1 MLSSKGNTRTIYL
14 HYAKDFLD
22 FADGKLDRETVSKY
36 IEHLRR
42 KNKYSD
48 GTINF
53 AFRVVRT
60 LFNRNK
66 LDWMFTKGEAPQIRE
81 DNINAPALDP
91 DVIIEMIEAVKADGE
106 PDERAFLA
114 ISTTYGTRK
123 VEMVGLRPEDVNLK
137 DGTIHITTA
146 KHGRERT
153 HLIPEEIAEQL
164 GFYNFETTHTDSHLF
179 TLWHRLEY
187 RIELNHTDQVNWH
200 SVRRILNTL
209 LLDSLPENV
218 VMSFLR
224 WKQKTSSHMPFRYSA
239 QRVVGREGMSTKV
252 VGAAKDTD
260 SKVFGLDDKGNEI
273 HPFLK
278 YWR

>member
-66 LDWMFTKGEAPQIRE
+66 LDWSFTHGEAPQIRE
-81 DNINAPALDP
+81 DNVNAPALDP

-137 DGTIHITTA
+137 DRTIHITTA

-164 GFYNFETTHTDSHLF
+164 GSYNFKTKATDFHLF
-179 TLWHRLEY
+179 ALWHRLEY
-187 RIELNHTDQVNWH
+187 RIGLNHTDQVNWH

-209 LLDSLPENV
+209 LLDSLPETV

-224 WKQKTSSHMPFRYSA
+224 WKQRTSSHMPFRYSA
-239 QRVVGREGMSTKV
+239 QRVVGREGVSTKV
-252 VGAAKDTD
+252 VGAAKDVD
-260 SKVFGLDDKGNEI
+260 SKVFEV
-273 HPFLK
+273 HPFLSF
-278 YWR
+278 WV

>member
-1 MLSSKGNTRTIYL
+1 LSSKGNTRTIYL
-14 HYAKDFLD
+14 RYAKEFLD
-22 FADGKLDRETVSKY
+22 FADGNLDRETVSKY
-36 IEHLRR
+36 IEHLRG

-81 DNINAPALDP
+81 ENINAPALDP
-91 DVIIEMIEAVKADGE
+91 SVIIEMIEAVKADGE

-137 DGTIHITTA
+137 DRTIHITTA

-164 GFYNFETTHTDSHLF
+164 GSYNFETTHTDSHLF
-179 TLWHRLEY
+179 TLWYRLEY
-187 RIELNHTDQVNWH
+187 RIGLKHINQVNWH
-200 SVRRILNTL
+200 SIRRTVNTL
-209 LLDSLPENV
+209 LLDSLPETV
-218 VMSFLR
+218 VMSFVR
-224 WKQKTSSHMPFRYSA
+224 WKQRTSTNMPFRYSA
-239 QRVVGREGMSTKV
+239 QRFVGREGMSTKV
-252 VGAAKDTD
+252 VGAARDTD